1 MFDIIYEIYNWIKS
15 YYITTFDA
23 FCIYKIILLK
33 EVYNNKKKNWASFIV
48 FKLIEIDV
56 IEIFF
61 WRHFLFY
68 LFIYLIIIN

>member
-33 EVYNNKKKNWASFIV
+33 EVYNNKKKN
-48 FKLIEIDV
+48 
-56 IEIFF
+56 
-61 WRHFLFY
+61 
-68 LFIYLIIIN
+68 

>member
-33 EVYNNKKKNWASFIV
+33 EVYNNKKKKLSQFHSF
-48 FKLIEIDV
+48 
-56 IEIFF
+56 
-61 WRHFLFY
+61 
-68 LFIYLIIIN
+68 